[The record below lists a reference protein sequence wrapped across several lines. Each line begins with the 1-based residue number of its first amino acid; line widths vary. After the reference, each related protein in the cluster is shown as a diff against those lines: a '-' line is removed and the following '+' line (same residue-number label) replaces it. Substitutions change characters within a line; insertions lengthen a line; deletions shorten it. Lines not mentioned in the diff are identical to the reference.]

1 MSLAGLRW
9 QRTGGTPVRAW
20 SPSGVVA
27 APIEI
32 TASSIRREDVINVG
46 GSPHRVVDLIQLPG
60 GAKQVRFETGDL
72 LTMGSRTRLI
82 ALRTLRRR

>member
-1 MSLAGLRW
+1 M
-9 QRTGGTPVRAW
+9 RAW